1 MTTSIRLDPPFW
13 RHDAYTLR
21 RLADAVRMAAATTL
35 APSASSG
42 APPCVVDLG
51 AGDAPFRSLFEAR
64 GARYVACD
72 IDVPEGG
79 PVVRI
84 EPGRPL
90 PLPDRSAQLVV
101 SFQVLEH
108 VWDIDWYLGEARRLL
123 APGGRL
129 ILSTHGTWLYHPH
142 PTDFRR
148 WTRPGLLAEL
158 ELRGLRPVSTQALV
172 GPLAWTTQFRA
183 LGWHRVLSSVP
194 LVGPLLAAISNS
206 LHHLR
211 MRIEDA
217 ITPKAWIEDNAA
229 VYLVL
234 AQDEDEGAAN
244 GTSTAT

>member
-1 MTTSIRLDPPFW
+1 MKPVRLAPPFW

-21 RLADAVRMAAATTL
+21 RLADAVSAAARSEL
-35 APSASSG
+35 ASPAGDG

-51 AGDAPFRSLFEAR
+51 AGDAPYRVLFEER

-72 IDVPEGG
+72 IGVPEGG
-79 PVVRI
+79 PAVRI

-90 PLPDRSAQLVV
+90 PLPDASARLVV

-108 VWDIDWYLGEARRLL
+108 VWDLDWYLGEARRLL
-123 APGGRL
+123 APDGRL
-129 ILSTHGTWLYHPH
+129 LLSTHGTWLYHPH

-158 ELRGLRPVSTQALV
+158 QLRGLEPISVRSLV

-183 LGWHRVLSSVP
+183 FGWHRVLTAVP
-194 LVGPLLAAISNS
+194 LLGPMLAAVSNS

-211 MRIEDA
+211 MTIEDA
-217 ITPKAWIEDNAA
+217 ITPQPWIDDNAA
-229 VYLVL
+229 MYLVL
-234 AQDEDEGAAN
+234 AQRSDS
-244 GTSTAT
+244 TS

>member
-21 RLADAVRMAAATTL
+21 KLAAAVGAAARTAL
-35 APSASSG
+35 ESPSVDG
-42 APPCVVDLG
+42 VPPCVVDLG
-51 AGDAPFRSLFEAR
+51 AGDAPFRPLFEAR

-72 IDVPEGG
+72 IAVPADG
-79 PVVRI
+79 PTVRI

-90 PLPDRSAQLVV
+90 PLPDASAQLVV

-108 VWDIDWYLGEARRLL
+108 VLDLDWYLGETRRLL

-129 ILSTHGTWLYHPH
+129 LLSTHGTWLYHPH

-158 ELRGLRPVSTQALV
+158 EQRGLRPISVQALV

-183 LGWHRVLSSVP
+183 FGWHRVLAAVP
-194 LVGPLLAAISNS
+194 LVGPLLAAASNS

-211 MRIEDA
+211 MMLEDA
-217 ITPKAWIEDNAA
+217 ITPQPWIEDNAA
-229 VYLVL
+229 MYLVL
-234 AQDEDEGAAN
+234 AQRADD
-244 GTSTAT
+244 AT